1 MHNATM
7 NVTLNKAK
15 TKLKVTIGIQLQNF
29 QNQNNVKDV

>member
-15 TKLKVTIGIQLQNF
+15 KKLKAIIGTQLQNF